1 MKTGLHPKYNDTITI
16 TCACGHS
23 ILAGSTID
31 SIKTEL
37 CSECHPFYTGKQKL
51 VDTAGKVDKFMAK
64 VKKAQAFKEQN
75 VKVVEEDEKEE
86 EKKEEVTEVKE
97 EKVKKPILDFPT
109 GKDDVE
115 EEVVEEKAE
124 ETKEEATEVAEEKT
138 EKKPAAK
145 KAPAKKASKK

>member
-86 EKKEEVTEVKE
+86 EKKEEVAEVKE

-109 GKDDVE
+109 GKDE
-115 EEVVEEKAE
+115 EEEAE
-124 ETKEEATEVAEEKT
+124 EVAEEATEVAEEQT